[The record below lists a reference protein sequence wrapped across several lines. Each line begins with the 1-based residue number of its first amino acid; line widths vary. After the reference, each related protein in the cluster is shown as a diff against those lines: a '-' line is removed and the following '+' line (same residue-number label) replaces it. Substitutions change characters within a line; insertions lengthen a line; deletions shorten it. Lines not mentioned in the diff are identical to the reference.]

1 MNIAESVGTCLSKY
15 VNFEGRASRSEY
27 WWFMLAIFLATLVLS
42 FISILLGTVVYL
54 ALILP
59 MIAAAARRLHDIG
72 KSAWF
77 LLVGLI
83 PLVGG
88 LILLYFHVLP
98 GNEGANDYGD
108 APPA

>member
-1 MNIAESVGTCLSKY
+1 MNIADSVKFCLSKY
-15 VNFEGRASRSEY
+15 VTFEGRASRSEY
-27 WWFMLAIFLATLVLS
+27 WWFLLAVFLVTLVLS
-42 FISILLGTVVYL
+42 FIMPFLGGLVYL
-54 ALILP
+54 GLILP

-98 GNEGANDYGD
+98 GEAGANQFGD
-108 APPA
+108 APV